1 MTGHAVDEIEVDYFD
16 GISARPL
23 PARLR
28 REGRRLWIEADGL
41 RRELDRATVD
51 WPERRTHGARVAHLD
66 DGASLQARDAA
77 AWDTFVRAAGLGES
91 WIVRAQQNWRATA
104 AAALLLIGVLIGGY
118 LWGLPLASRA
128 VPVMIPGR
136 IDSAIG
142 EAAWS
147 GIEGRWLMP
156 SRLPPAD
163 QQRLRDAFARAV
175 ERAWPE
181 AQRPA
186 YELRFHRSRIGPNAF
201 ALPGGTIVA
210 TDELVELLKDRD
222 DVVVGVLAHE
232 LGHVRERHGMRMLVQ
247 VTLLGTITAAAFG
260 DFSTVL
266 AGAPALLGQLAYSR
280 DAEREADAE
289 SARVLRAAGIAPSV
303 MVEFF
308 ERMNGWRRSDEGR
321 RQGADVDPG
330 IAFSSH
336 PADAERI
343 AYFRNAPAP

>member
-1 MTGHAVDEIEVDYFD
+1 MTDRAVDDIAVDYFD
-16 GISARPL
+16 GVSARPVA
-23 PARLR
+23 ARLR
-28 REGRRLWIEADGL
+28 RDGQRLWIEADGL
-41 RRELDRATVD
+41 RRELDPATVD
-51 WPERRTHGARVAHLD
+51 WPERRRHGARVAHLA
-66 DGASLQARDAA
+66 DGASLQSGDAA
-77 AWDTFVRAAGLGES
+77 AWDAFVRAAGHGES
-91 WIVRAQQNWRATA
+91 WIVRAQQNWRTTT
-104 AAALLLIGVLIGGY
+104 AAALLLIGVLVGGY

-128 VPVMIPGR
+128 ALVLIPER
-136 IDSAIG
+136 IDVAVG
-142 EAAWS
+142 EAAWA

-156 SRLPPAD
+156 SRLPAAD
-163 QQRLRDAFARAV
+163 QQRLREALARAV

-181 AQRPA
+181 GRRPV
-186 YELRFHRSRIGPNAF
+186 YDLRFHRSRLGPNAF

-232 LGHVRERHGMRMLVQ
+232 LGHVHQRHGMRMLVQ

-289 SARVLRAAGIAPSV
+289 SARVLRAAGIAPAV

-321 RQGADVDPG
+321 RQGADLDPG

-343 AYFRNAPAP
+343 AFFRAAAAP

>member
-1 MTGHAVDEIEVDYFD
+1 MTDRADDEIAVEYFD
-16 GISARPL
+16 GVHARPV

-28 REGRRLWIEADGL
+28 RQGKRLWIEGDGL
-41 RRELDRATVD
+41 RREIDPAGVD
-51 WPERRTHGARVAHLD
+51 WPERRTHGARVAHLA
-66 DGASLQARDAA
+66 DGASLQAGDAA
-77 AWDTFVRAAGLGES
+77 AWDAFVHAAGLGES

-104 AAALLLIGVLIGGY
+104 AAALLLVGVLIGGY

-128 VPVMIPGR
+128 VLAMIPER
-136 IDSAIG
+136 IDSAVG
-142 EAAWS
+142 EAAWT

-156 SRLPPAD
+156 SRLPAAD
-163 QQRLRDAFARAV
+163 QQRLREAFARAV
-175 ERAWPE
+175 ERAWP
-181 AQRPA
+181 ASQRPA

-201 ALPGGTIVA
+201 ALPGGTIVV
-210 TDELVELLKDRD
+210 TDELIELMQGRD
-222 DVVVGVLAHE
+222 DVVIGVLAHE

-289 SARVLRAAGIAPSV
+289 SARVLRAAGIAPAV
-303 MVEFF
+303 MAEFF
-308 ERMNGWRRSDEGR
+308 ERMDGWRRSDTGR
-321 RQGADVDPG
+321 KQGADFDPG

-343 AYFRNAPAP
+343 AFFRNAAAP